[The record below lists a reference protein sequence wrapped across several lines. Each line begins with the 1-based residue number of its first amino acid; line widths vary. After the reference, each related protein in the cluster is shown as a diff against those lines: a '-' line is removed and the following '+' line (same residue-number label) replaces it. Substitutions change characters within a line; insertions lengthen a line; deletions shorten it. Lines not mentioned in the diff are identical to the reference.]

1 MHHARILEA
10 SGLASWKNRA
20 RTPDKNRVFCKVER
34 HAAEIDTSRSGLT
47 VKTHMFCKKIV
58 CLFLSKKCD
67 FTKTMC
73 FTVVP

>member
-47 VKTHMFCKKIV
+47 VKTHMFCKKKV
-58 CLFLSKKCD
+58 CFFVDQKS
-67 FTKTMC
+67 
-73 FTVVP
+73 VI